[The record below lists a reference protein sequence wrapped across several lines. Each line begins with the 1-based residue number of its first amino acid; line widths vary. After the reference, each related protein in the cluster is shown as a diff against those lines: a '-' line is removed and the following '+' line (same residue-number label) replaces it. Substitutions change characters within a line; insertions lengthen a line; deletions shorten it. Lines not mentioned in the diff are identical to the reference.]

1 MEPEIN
7 PTEEALLMQSI
18 EQNDKLD
25 EIAKTNEAS
34 VLEQASTTEAIKE
47 LTPALEAILI
57 KLDEVASRDTQKV
70 ELVGPQITAIKG
82 DKGDKGNTPTT
93 EELEGLIKPL
103 LPTTD
108 DLLDI
113 IEPLIP
119 EPIKGDD
126 GEDYILTENDKKEIA
141 SFIEVPIV
149 EKVIEKTVI
158 EKPVTI
164 DKTKT
169 VIKEVAKYES
179 ADDIVAKLN
188 TLKKAID
195 FSVIKNFPDKHA
207 YFGGNTQGTGI
218 SNITGFIIDGTN
230 TTVSGTGTLADPY
243 AINATGG
250 GSPALTQNYVGFGD
264 ASNLLTG
271 DASFQY
277 LIDTHSL
284 QFGESSIALISA
296 SNRGAFAHGY
306 AVGDGF
312 GIFASSDGSSAS
324 GCADEATISA
334 TSNGAF
340 VNGFSFSNGSLIADG
355 DGSTTF
361 GIAGSYGVINSNGA
375 GSLAFGSSSNIG
387 IVQASG
393 EASFAHGFV
402 DFDGSSIVSSGT
414 GSTASGYATNEFS
427 IMAIGNG
434 SLAGGYTDNGGVS
447 VTGNGA
453 FGWGDKLIVDGD
465 FATAFGNSVTN
476 TTANSFLIGYGGGTG
491 LFVNNSNNVGIGT
504 TAPAYK
510 LQLSSNFAADDG
522 FAMTDTDGG
531 YFRIV
536 QSTGTAGAFQPIIQ
550 GYATGNTSSMIF
562 KGLQTTT
569 GSPTAAVT
577 RFISRASDDS
587 SAVNAATNAFT
598 FENGTTTVMAIKGLS
613 VGIGDTSPST
623 NASRLSIV
631 GGTGTTGIPFQ
642 YLSGTLSTTGS
653 GTGAQYLITSPA
665 TAGTYSH
672 AGLRVEF
679 LAGYTGTGATRAFYS
694 DNQVAGTG
702 SDLRWN
708 TSYSSP
714 AGNSGGNM
722 WASATTTGTNVGNFA
737 EAKGGNVNVGLFGK
751 AAAVK
756 NSATNIGVIGH
767 GRNTGTS
774 PIQVGGWFSLANT
787 APTFVSAAL
796 VADNGDQT
804 SPIFLA
810 RDNSTTV
817 FSIID
822 GGNVGIGTT
831 NPLAPIELRA
841 TRATIA
847 FESSG
852 LTGNMPFTD
861 TASLGAWA
869 STSYIGAINQMSQA
883 NGGLA
888 FQGFTNSAS
897 LSAFALAGHVGST
910 TPTAAAVTISGWK
923 SNGTTGRTAMTG
935 AEKLLDI
942 TPGLGTAVFTLTAGG
957 ALGLGDNTP
966 ATNAKSLSIVSGT
979 LTDLI
984 PGMKYTATM
993 PTTMTGNNFAINY
1006 EITGAGSSNFIN
1018 TAFNVDYIAGYTG
1031 ANRTVAGRFVN
1042 RNLGTGTGLIAVT
1055 GNIGAQTATVGV
1067 TTGTNVGF
1075 FGQSGG
1081 GNISVGAFGLTNTTK
1096 NSATNIGVLGL
1107 SINAGTSP
1115 IQVGGFFGLYG
1126 TDPTFNVSSALIAD
1140 NGGTT
1145 SPIFLGRDNGT
1156 TTFTIADGGVVT
1168 SVQDIQVTN
1177 AGTTATSVLTTQG
1190 VQTITNKTI
1199 TASSNVLGGVT
1210 MTIGSDADGDTYYR
1224 SSNVLTRLPK
1234 GTAGQVLTMNTG
1246 ATAPEWKTPTGGSG
1260 SSSVQMWT
1268 QNFALSA
1275 STTRYQS
1282 AFLISSVEADTNMVV
1297 PRSGTIKNFYIMTS
1311 DGQPA
1316 SGSLVFTLR
1325 KNGADTSIV
1334 ITIAAGSAAGTYSD
1348 TSNTVS
1354 ITAGDVI
1361 TMQIVNNATSTAARY
1376 RFMTYE
1382 FE

>member
-7 PTEEALLMQSI
+7 PTEEALVMQSI

-57 KLDEVASRDTQKV
+57 KLDEVASRETQKV

-195 FSVIKNFPDKHA
+195 FSVIKNFPDRQA
-207 YFGGNTQGTGI
+207 YFGGNTQVEGGI
-218 SNITGFIIDGTN
+218 SNITGLIIDGTN
-230 TTVSGTGTLADPY
+230 TTVSGSGTLADPY

-453 FGWGDKLIVDGD
+453 FGWGDKVTVDGD
-465 FATAFGNSVTN
+465 FATAFGSNVTN
-476 TTANSFLIGYGGGTG
+476 TASNSFLIGYGGGTG

-504 TAPAYK
+504 TTPVNK
-510 LQLSSNFAADDG
+510 LHISLDGTVPGTGFSEATDALYLTSNSQTTFRMFAATSVAG
-522 FAMTDTDGG
+522 NSVAFGG
-531 YFRIV
+531 VRTRGTVASPTIV
-536 QSTGTAGAFQPIIQ
+536 QSGDTILNIFAQASDGTTAR
-550 GYATGNTSSMIF
+550 
-562 KGLQTTT
+562 K
-569 GSPTAAVT
+569 TAAQILFSVDGT
-577 RFISRASDDS
+577 PGANDMPGRI
-587 SAVNAATNAFT
+587 T
-598 FENGTTTVMAIKGLS
+598 FLTTPDGS
-613 VGIGDTSPST
+613 TS
-623 NASRLSIV
+623 
-631 GGTGTTGIPFQ
+631 Q
-642 YLSGTLSTTGS
+642 
-653 GTGAQYLITSPA
+653 
-665 TAGTYSH
+665 
-672 AGLRVEF
+672 VE
-679 LAGYTGTGATRAFYS
+679 RMRI
-694 DNQVAGTG
+694 DN
-702 SDLRWN
+702 
-708 TSYSSP
+708 
-714 AGNSGGNM
+714 AGN
-722 WASATTTGTNVGNFA
+722 
-737 EAKGGNVNVGLFGK
+737 
-751 AAAVK
+751 
-756 NSATNIGVIGH
+756 IG
-767 GRNTGTS
+767 
-774 PIQVGGWFSLANT
+774 F
-787 APTFVSAAL
+787 
-796 VADNGDQT
+796 
-804 SPIFLA
+804 
-810 RDNSTTV
+810 
-817 FSIID
+817 
-822 GGNVGIGTT
+822 GTT

-942 TPGLGTAVFTLTAGG
+942 TPGLGTAVFTLTANGS
-957 ALGLGDNTP
+957 LGLGDNTP
-966 ATNAKSLSIVSGT
+966 ATNASRLSIVGGTGTTGIPFQYLSGT
-979 LTDLI
+979 LS
-984 PGMKYTATM
+984 
-993 PTTMTGNNFAINY
+993 TTGSG
-1006 EITGAGSSNFIN
+1006 TGAQYLITSPA
-1018 TAFNVDYIAGYTG
+1018 TAGTYSHAGLRVEFLAGYTG
-1031 ANRTVAGRFVN
+1031 TGATRAFYSDNQVAG
-1042 RNLGTGTGLIAVT
+1042 TGSDLRWNTSYSSPT
-1055 GNIGAQTATVGV
+1055 GNSGGNMWASAT
-1067 TTGTNVGF
+1067 TTGTNVGNF
-1075 FGQSGG
+1075 AEAKG
-1081 GNISVGAFGLTNTTK
+1081 GNVNVGLFGKAAAVK
-1096 NSATNIGVLGL
+1096 NSATNIGVIGHGR
-1107 SINAGTSP
+1107 NTGTSP
-1115 IQVGGFFGLYG
+1115 IQVGGWFSLAN
-1126 TDPTFNVSSALIAD
+1126 TAPTFVSAALVAD
-1140 NGGTT
+1140 NGDQT
-1145 SPIFLGRDNGT
+1145 SPIFLARDNST
-1156 TTFTIADGGVVT
+1156 TVFSIVDGGNVG
-1168 SVQDIQVTN
+1168 I
-1177 AGTTATSVLTTQG
+1177 GTATP
-1190 VQTITNKTI
+1190 N
-1199 TASSNVLGGVT
+1199 ASASLDV
-1210 MTIGSDADGDTYYR
+1210 S
-1224 SSNVLTRLPK
+1224 
-1234 GTAGQVLTMNTG
+1234 
-1246 ATAPEWKTPTGGSG
+1246 
-1260 SSSVQMWT
+1260 
-1268 QNFALSA
+1268 
-1275 STTRYQS
+1275 STTRG
-1282 AFLISSVEADTNMVV
+1282 FLPPRMTTAQRDAISS
-1297 PRSGTIKNFYIMTS
+1297 P
-1311 DGQPA
+1311 
-1316 SGSLVFTLR
+1316 
-1325 KNGADTSIV
+1325 
-1334 ITIAAGSAAGTYSD
+1334 AAGLVIY
-1348 TSNTVS
+1348 NTTTNKHQGYDGSVWN
-1354 ITAGDVI
+1354 DF
-1361 TMQIVNNATSTAARY
+1361 Y
-1376 RFMTYE
+1376 
-1382 FE
+1382 